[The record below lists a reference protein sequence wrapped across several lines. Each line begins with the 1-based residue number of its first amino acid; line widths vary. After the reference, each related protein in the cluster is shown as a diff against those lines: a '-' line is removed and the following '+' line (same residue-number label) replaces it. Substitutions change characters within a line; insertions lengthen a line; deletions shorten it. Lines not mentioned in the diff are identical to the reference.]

1 MKQVFVGDPKLVQQK
16 QGLDQSRTILV
27 NDAKM
32 VMVFTDIWI
41 CDIVYVYCI
50 FLPVLGKCNNLIVTF
65 CIIYFIML

>member
-1 MKQVFVGDPKLVQQK
+1 
-16 QGLDQSRTILV
+16 
-27 NDAKM
+27 M

-65 CIIYFIML
+65 CIIYFIMLYDMWAIKLAKLL